1 MLLTDLLNAFAAS
14 ATTERPPKDLP
25 SLISANLTPHK
36 DAIVGIL
43 IVGLKSSA
51 TRLPAVHGLSSLIH
65 IPTLLT
71 DTELGYIVLE
81 TGEFAGKEPDEVED
95 VTYVPPAGISVF
107 SFLPEGTDVVSAMT
121 FSHCCLRLPSRR
133 HTISRTR
140 LSPHYL
146 PCSLNKLLLEM
157 LDPSAQSIGVLFVP

>member
-1 MLLTDLLNAFAAS
+1 MLLTDILNAFVAS
-14 ATTERPPKDLP
+14 VTSEPSKPTERPSKDLP
-25 SLISANLTPHK
+25 SFISSTLTPHK
-36 DAIVGIL
+36 DAILGIL

-95 VTYVPPAGISVF
+95 VTCVPPFATFASCFFWKILMF
-107 SFLPEGTDVVSAMT
+107 S
-121 FSHCCLRLPSRR
+121 
-133 HTISRTR
+133 
-140 LSPHYL
+140 
-146 PCSLNKLLLEM
+146 
-157 LDPSAQSIGVLFVP
+157 QQ